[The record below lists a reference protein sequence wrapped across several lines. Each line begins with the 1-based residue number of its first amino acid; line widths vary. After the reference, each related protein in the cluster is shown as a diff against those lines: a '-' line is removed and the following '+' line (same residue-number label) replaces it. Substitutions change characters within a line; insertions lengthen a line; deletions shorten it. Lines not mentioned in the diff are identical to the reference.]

1 MMQWCGSAPLI
12 SFVRPLVSFM
22 AVQVLVVFNQPY
34 AQFPVPRCTSTD
46 ADRQCVDACTIV
58 KYAPAFD
65 RVRSA

>member
-1 MMQWCGSAPLI
+1 MMQWRGSVPLI
-12 SFVRPLVSFM
+12 FFMRPLVSFM

-34 AQFPVPRCTSTD
+34 AQFPVPRCTD
-46 ADRQCVDACTIV
+46 ADTQCVDACTIV